1 MKFLIRS
8 FIFLSLLCSLAFS
21 KNCAS
26 GLCSVI
32 RDKDFDSGFKPIDG
46 KFLKGNNYYG
56 LRSPETGYYYIYSF
70 TITQEAYYFLGSKT
84 PGFYVGFSYGH
95 VYIGGELR
103 TGRFGQRPGG
113 GIFDYFVAS
122 DNPKD
127 PVFNYYDFIVFVSKE
142 VARCSLNQE
151 FNTDTMQCVNSCP
164 AGQAWDVDI
173 NACVNDCTDKNL
185 NKFGFFNGTTQGKCV
200 DCSNVYS
207 DRDIATC
214 LCTGLGSSFGGSAVF
229 VSDTENPSIVHTVC
243 GDGSKISFK
252 RRSDEDPNKD
262 KDKDK
267 EDPNKDKDKENPNKD
282 KDKEDPSKDK
292 DKDNNNST
300 PGNGGGSSGG
310 NNNGSSGNNGG
321 SSGGTGGGSSGGNN
335 SGSSGGSGGGS
346 SGGSGG
352 GHGGGGGGQGD
363 SGQGNGKDFGNVA
376 PGNIDYS
383 DLEEKNANLLSTYKN
398 NIEGIFSSVSDIKK
412 SLDETISR
420 FKKGDLMSLKK
431 GGIPNTCPLSFDI
444 DMIFFKK
451 KIAFDFCSFLS
462 PIASSL
468 YVFFFVAFFL
478 LFLFLIVKLFIFTF
492 IGW

>member
-1 MKFLIRS
+1 MKFLVRS

-103 TGRFGQRPGG
+103 TGRFGQRLGG

-142 VARCSLNQE
+142 VARCKLNQE
-151 FNTDTMQCVNSCP
+151 FNTDTMQCVDTCP
-164 AGQAWDVDI
+164 AGQKWDVDI
-173 NACVNDCTDKNL
+173 NACANDCTDKNL
-185 NKFGFFNGTTQGKCV
+185 NKFGYFNGTTQGKCV

-229 VSDTENPSIVHTVC
+229 VSDTENPSIVRSSC
-243 GDGSKISFK
+243 SDGTPIIFK

-262 KDKDK
+262 KEKDKDK

-310 NNNGSSGNNGG
+310 NNNGSGGNN
-321 SSGGTGGGSSGGNN
+321 GGTGGGSSGGT
-335 SGSSGGSGGGS
+335 GGTGGGSGGNNGGTGGGS
-346 SGGSGG
+346 SGGTGGTGG
-352 GHGGGGGGQGD
+352 GSGGGQGN
-363 SGQGNGKDFGNVA
+363 GNSENA
-376 PGNIDYS
+376 TPGNIDYGE
-383 DLEEKNANLLSTYKN
+383 LEERTADLANTYKENIN
-398 NIEGIFSSVSDIKK
+398 NLFEPIDGIKK
-412 SLDETISR
+412 SLNDTIS
-420 FKKGDLMSLKK
+420 KIKDGNLMSLKK
-431 GGIPNTCPLSFDI
+431 GGIPNTCPLNFDI
-444 DMIFFKK
+444 DMFFFSKK
-451 KIAFDFCSFLS
+451 VVFDFCSILS

-478 LFLFLIVKLFIFTF
+478 LFLFLIAKLFIFTF
-492 IGW
+492 MGW

>member
-1 MKFLIRS
+1 MKFLVRS

-142 VARCSLNQE
+142 VARCKLNQE
-151 FNTDTMQCVNSCP
+151 FNTDTMQCVDTCP
-164 AGQAWDVDI
+164 AGQKWDVDI
-173 NACVNDCTDKNL
+173 NACANDCTDKNL
-185 NKFGFFNGTTQGKCV
+185 NKFGYFNGTTQGKCV

-214 LCTGLGSSFGGSAVF
+214 LCTGLGSSFGGSVVF
-229 VSDTENPSIVHTVC
+229 VSDTENPSIVRSSC
-243 GDGSKISFK
+243 SDGTPIIFK

-262 KDKDK
+262 K
-267 EDPNKDKDKENPNKD
+267 N
-282 KDKEDPSKDK
+282 K

-300 PGNGGGSSGG
+300 PGNGNDSGSSGG

-335 SGSSGGSGGGS
+335 SGSGGSSGGTGGGSGSGKGGGS

-352 GHGGGGGGQGD
+352 G
-363 SGQGNGKDFGNVA
+363 QGNNGNSENA
-376 PGNIDYS
+376 TPGNIDYGE
-383 DLEEKNANLLSTYKN
+383 LEERTADLANTYKENIN
-398 NIEGIFSSVSDIKK
+398 NLFEPIDGIKK
-412 SLDETISR
+412 SLNDTIS
-420 FKKGDLMSLKK
+420 KIKDGNLMSLKK
-431 GGIPNTCPLSFDI
+431 DGIPNTCPLNFDI
-444 DMIFFKK
+444 DMFFFSKK
-451 KIAFDFCSFLS
+451 VVFDFCSILS

-478 LFLFLIVKLFIFTF
+478 LFLFLIAKLFIFTF
-492 IGW
+492 MGW

>member
-1 MKFLIRS
+1 MKFLVRF

-21 KNCAS
+21 KNCAGG

-32 RDKDFDSGFKPIDG
+32 RDKDFDSYFKPIDG

-142 VARCSLNQE
+142 VARCKLNQE
-151 FNTDTMQCVNSCP
+151 FNTDTMQCVDTCP
-164 AGQAWDVDI
+164 AGQKWDVDI
-173 NACVNDCTDKNL
+173 NACANDCTDKNL
-185 NKFGFFNGTTQGKCV
+185 NKFGYFNGTTQGKCV

-214 LCTGLGSSFGGSAVF
+214 LCTGLGSSFGGSVVF
-229 VSDTENPSIVHTVC
+229 VSDTENPSIVRSSC
-243 GDGSKISFK
+243 ADGTSIIFK

-267 EDPNKDKDKENPNKD
+267 EDPNKDKDKDNP
-282 KDKEDPSKDK
+282 DK

-300 PGNGGGSSGG
+300 PGNGNDSGSSG
-310 NNNGSSGNNGG
+310 GNNGG

-335 SGSSGGSGGGS
+335 SGSGGSSGGTDGGSGSGKGGGS

-352 GHGGGGGGQGD
+352 G
-363 SGQGNGKDFGNVA
+363 QGNNGNSENVT
-376 PGNIDYS
+376 PGNINYGE
-383 DLEEKNANLLSTYKN
+383 LEERTANLANTYKE
-398 NIEGIFSSVSDIKK
+398 NINYLFESVDGIKK
-412 SLDETISR
+412 SLNDTIS
-420 FKKGDLMSLKK
+420 KIKNGNLMSLKK
-431 GGIPNTCPLSFDI
+431 GGIPNTCPLNFDI
-444 DMIFFKK
+444 DMFFFSKK
-451 KIAFDFCSFLS
+451 VVFDFCSILS

-478 LFLFLIVKLFIFTF
+478 LFLFLIAKLFIFTF
-492 IGW
+492 MGW